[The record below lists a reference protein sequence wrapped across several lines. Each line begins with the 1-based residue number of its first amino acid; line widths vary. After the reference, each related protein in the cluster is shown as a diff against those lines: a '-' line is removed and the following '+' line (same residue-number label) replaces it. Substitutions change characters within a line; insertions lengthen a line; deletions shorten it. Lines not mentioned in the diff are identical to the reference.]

1 MENLVY
7 FAMFVIIGLSSSY
20 SDIRYSKIKNNLV
33 IAGIFFTA
41 ISIVYLWLWKYSS
54 FRFLSF
60 MVVHAALIIL
70 LAFIIW
76 YLGFW
81 AAGDSKL
88 FILFSFFVLLK
99 VDPFQ
104 KMLPLYPIV
113 VFLTNVFALLFIYLL
128 VVFLIRAFGF
138 IRNKLQL
145 SGSRGFYQ
153 AFLFSFANIFKY
165 LNKKKKQY
173 LKFVWCYI
181 TLLIL
186 IQLVMYDANFRYLKS
201 SSSVSLVSYLM
212 PVLFFRTFNK
222 VLSTRTP
229 ILVFISSGTAVL
241 LISFLLVYGSDV
253 IFSFIVYLRNVTY
266 FFALFYFL
274 KRLLSLR
281 NDIIEE
287 VSLDN
292 LPDKSQLTEESIL
305 KFGFKGIGTLY
316 PDGLTSDQSNEIKK
330 ILTQKSLPIRVEIY
344 KTLPLAPF
352 LFLGAFITVLV
363 KFPVI
368 NLFIFGKIGQR
379 YF

>member
-7 FAMFVIIGLSSSY
+7 FVMFVIIGLCSSY

-41 ISIVYLWLWKYSS
+41 ISIIYLLLWKYASL
-54 FRFLSF
+54 RFLSF
-60 MVVHAALIIL
+60 MIVNASLIIL

-128 VVFLIRAFGF
+128 AVFLIRAVGF
-138 IRNKLQL
+138 IRNKLQK
-145 SGSRGFYQ
+145 SGSRGFYE
-153 AFLFSFANIFKY
+153 AFLFSFGNIFKY
-165 LNKKKKQY
+165 MNKKKNQY

-212 PVLFFRTFNK
+212 PLLLFRTFNK
-222 VLSTRTP
+222 ILATRTT
-229 ILVFISSGTAVL
+229 ILVFISFVTAVL
-241 LISFLLVYGSDV
+241 LISFLLVYGSAV
-253 IFSFIVYLRNVTY
+253 IFSFIVYVRNVTY
-266 FFALFYFL
+266 FFALFYSL

-281 NDIIEE
+281 NDVIEE
-287 VSLDN
+287 VSVDN

-316 PDGLTSDQSNEIKK
+316 PDGLTKDQVNEIKK
-330 ILTQKSLPIRVEIY
+330 IVTKKSLPIKIEIY

-352 LFLGAFITVLV
+352 IFLGAVITVLV
-363 KFPVI
+363 KFPII
-368 NLFIFGKIGQR
+368 NLLLYGKISHA